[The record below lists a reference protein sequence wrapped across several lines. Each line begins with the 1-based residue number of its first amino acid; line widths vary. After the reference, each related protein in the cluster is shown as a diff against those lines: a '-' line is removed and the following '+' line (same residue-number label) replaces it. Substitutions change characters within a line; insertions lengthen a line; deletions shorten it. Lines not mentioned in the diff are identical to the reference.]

1 VLRRYWVELAWGA
14 FAILN
19 LALMFRLGTAVTV
32 PFHFVWVSLTL
43 VYGFRTWAPR
53 PTLIV
58 CVTVFAL
65 STAAFLDPIL
75 AGRLNAD
82 ELTEVPL
89 MAGMFLAMVWHA
101 RRRAAAMEQIRR
113 LADSE
118 HRLREREREF
128 LRDASHSLR
137 TPITVARGYTELIRA
152 AHAGAQAGEDAAVVL
167 GELQKLTLISER
179 LLTLAR
185 AEQADFLR
193 RAELDL
199 EVLLTKTARRWTAA
213 APRRWQVQADDG
225 KLLAD
230 PEQLEAALDALI
242 ENAVAAT
249 EEGGFILLR
258 SHGEDGHAVIEV
270 VDDGSGIRP
279 EHLSQVFDR
288 FWRVDTDS
296 ARETRG
302 TGLGLAIVKAIAQAH
317 GGSASVASQVG
328 RGSTFTVRLP
338 GLNTNGD
345 LASTRPSSPHPPAQL
360 APDGGIGKPE
370 VQQAPPE
377 ASTTSA

>member
-1 VLRRYWVELAWGA
+1 MSAIASRLRRPRVEPAWGALTVLRRHWVELAWGA
-14 FAILN
+14 FAAVN
-19 LALMFRLGTAVTV
+19 LLVMFRLDTALTV

-58 CVTVFAL
+58 CVAVCGLTG
-65 STAAFLDPIL
+65 AAFLEPIM
-75 AGRLNAD
+75 AGRLNPD

-101 RRRAAAMEQIRR
+101 RRRVAAIEEVRR

-128 LRDASHSLR
+128 VRDASHSLR
-137 TPITVARGYTELIRA
+137 TPITVARGYTELIRG
-152 AHAGAQAGEDAAVVL
+152 AHATTQTSEDAGVVL
-167 GELQKLTLISER
+167 GELHKLTLISER

-193 RAELDL
+193 RAALDL
-199 EVLLTKTARRWTAA
+199 EALLTRTARRWTAA
-213 APRRWQVQADDG
+213 APRRWQVQVDDDG
-225 KLLAD
+225 ELLAD
-230 PEQLEAALDALI
+230 AEQLESALDALI

-249 EEGGFILLR
+249 KVDGRILLR
-258 SHGEDGHAVIEV
+258 ARAEYDHAVIEV

-279 EHLSQVFDR
+279 EHLARVFDR
-288 FWRVDTDS
+288 FWRVDNDPAS
-296 ARETRG
+296 DTRG

-317 GGSASVASQVG
+317 GGTVSVASQPG
-328 RGSTFTVRLP
+328 GGSTFTVRLP
-338 GLNTNGD
+338 GLHTNGQ
-345 LASTRPSSPHPPAQL
+345 LASPHPSP
-360 APDGGIGKPE
+360 
-370 VQQAPPE
+370 
-377 ASTTSA
+377 TTLHPS